1 MADTVHVHDTDIVEI
16 DRGEL
21 RWSAVIAGLVL
32 MIALGWLFFLLGS
45 ALGVSIADATDA
57 EAMGRGFGIAAT
69 LWLLLSAL
77 ASFFFGGLL
86 AGRLA
91 GTLERAGGMLHG
103 ITLWGVGTALL
114 MLLGYWGVTGIL
126 STGQAVARTAADV
139 GGAAAAAGAAGA
151 AGAVQGAGAQV
162 SGALDP
168 LLDPALNRMKEAL
181 AARVAEAS
189 ARGAAAQPDV
199 AAGPPPVPDDAIQ
212 TAANAI
218 AAGDT
223 AAAEQALTAA
233 GVPAEQARS
242 VAQIVAAEPR
252 VTTGEQGA
260 AEIQGSL
267 RSQLA
272 MQPGGE
278 ADAPPVAPQEARQA
292 IEQLEPRLLAQIAG
306 HLVAGEEEPAR
317 QLLAAHTNLDEAEV
331 DAVVRGLAAE
341 ARSETSE
348 LRREIAQ
355 TTETASTVTQAALWA
370 AFLSGTLALLAAVA
384 GGTLGANSTRR
395 HYLRHHVPS

>member
-16 DRGEL
+16 ERGGL
-21 RWSAVIAGLVL
+21 RWSAVIAGVVL

-57 EAMGRGFGIAAT
+57 DAMGRGFGVAAT

-126 STGQAVARTAADV
+126 STGQAVARTAAEA
-139 GGAAAAAGAAGA
+139 GGAAAGGAAAAGAAGA
-151 AGAVQGAGAQV
+151 AQDAR

-168 LLDPALNRMKEAL
+168 LVDPALNRIKDAL
-181 AARVAEAS
+181 AERVAEAS
-189 ARGAAAQPDV
+189 ARGAAASPDV
-199 AAGPPPVPDDAIQ
+199 AAAPALPDDAIRS
-212 TAANAI
+212 AAAAI
-218 AAGDT
+218 AEGDV
-223 AAAEQALTAA
+223 ARAEQALAGA
-233 GVPAEQARS
+233 GVPAEQASS
-242 VAQIVAAEPR
+242 VAQAVAGEPR
-252 VTTGEQGA
+252 VTTGEQA
-260 AEIQGSL
+260 IAEIEGSL

-272 MQPGGE
+272 MQTGAPE
-278 ADAPPVAPQEARQA
+278 AAPVAPEEVRRAVD
-292 IEQLEPRLLAQIAG
+292 ELEPRSLAQIAG
-306 HLVAGEEEPAR
+306 HLAAGETEQAR
-317 QLLAAHTNLDEAEV
+317 RVLADETNLSDADV
-331 DAVVRGLAAE
+331 DAIVSGLAAE
-341 ARSETSE
+341 ARQEGGA
-348 LRREIAQ
+348 LRREIAE
-355 TTETASTVTQAALWA
+355 TTETASTYAQAALWA
-370 AFLSGTLALLAAVA
+370 AFVSAMLALLASVA

-395 HYLRHHVPS
+395 YYLRHHVTS

>member
-1 MADTVHVHDTDIVEI
+1 MADTVHVRDADIVEI
-16 DRGEL
+16 DRGGL
-21 RWSAVIAGLVL
+21 RWSAVLAGLVL
-32 MIALGWLFFLLGS
+32 MVALGWLFFLLGS

-57 EAMGRGFGIAAT
+57 DAMGRGFGLAAT

-126 STGQAVARTAADV
+126 STGQAVARTATD
-139 GGAAAAAGAAGA
+139 AAGAAASGA
-151 AGAVQGAGAQV
+151 AQGAQGAART
-162 SGALDP
+162 GAGGVLDP
-168 LLDPALNRMKEAL
+168 LLDPALNRIKDAV

-189 ARGAAAQPDV
+189 ARGAAMPDV
-199 AAGPPPVPDDAIQ
+199 AAAPPAVPDEAIR
-212 TAANAI
+212 TAAAAI

-223 AAAEQALTAA
+223 AGAEQSLTSA

-242 VAQIVAAEPR
+242 VAQTVAAEPR
-252 VTTGEQGA
+252 VTTGEQA
-260 AEIQGSL
+260 TAEIEGSL

-272 MQPGGE
+272 MQQGQGG
-278 ADAPPVAPQEARQA
+278 AAGAAPVDPQEVRRAVD
-292 IEQLEPRLLAQIAG
+292 ELEPRVLAQIAG
-306 HLVAGEEEPAR
+306 HLAAGETEQAR
-317 QLLAAHTNLDEAEV
+317 RLLADNTNLSDADV
-331 DAVVRGLAAE
+331 DAIVNGLAAE
-341 ARSETSE
+341 ARSETGE

-355 TTETASTVTQAALWA
+355 TTETASTYTQAALWA
-370 AFLSGTLALLAAVA
+370 AFISGALALLASIA
-384 GGTLGANSTRR
+384 GGTLGASSTRR
-395 HYLRHHVPS
+395 YYLRHHVTS

>member
-16 DRGEL
+16 DRGVL
-21 RWSAVIAGLVL
+21 RWSAVLAGLVL
-32 MIALGWLFFLLGS
+32 MVALGWLFFLLGS

-57 EAMGRGFGIAAT
+57 DAMGRGFGLAAT

-126 STGQAVARTAADV
+126 STGQAVARTAVDV

-151 AGAVQGAGAQV
+151 GGAAEGGAQT
-162 SGALDP
+162 GALDP
-168 LLDPALNRMKEAL
+168 LLNPALNRIKDEL

-189 ARGAAAQPDV
+189 ARGVAQPDV
-199 AAGPPPVPDDAIQ
+199 AAGPPPVPDDALRA
-212 TAANAI
+212 TASAI

-223 AAAEQALTAA
+223 AGAEQALTSA

-242 VAQIVAAEPR
+242 VAQTVASEPR
-252 VTTGEQGA
+252 VTTGEQAA
-260 AEIQGSL
+260 AEIEGSL
-267 RSQLA
+267 RRQLA
-272 MQPGGE
+272 MQPSGE
-278 ADAPPVAPQEARQA
+278 AGAPPVAPEEARRA
-292 IEQLEPRLLAQIAG
+292 IEELEPRVLAQVAG
-306 HLVAGEEEPAR
+306 HLVAGEEEQAR
-317 QLLAAHTNLDEAEV
+317 QLLADRTNLSDADV
-331 DAVVRGLAAE
+331 DAIVSGLAAE
-341 ARSETSE
+341 ARSEGSE
-348 LRREIAQ
+348 LRREIAE
-355 TTETASTVTQAALWA
+355 TTETASTYTQAALWA
-370 AFLSGTLALLAAVA
+370 AFLSGTLALLASIA

-395 HYLRHHVPS
+395 HYLRHHSTS